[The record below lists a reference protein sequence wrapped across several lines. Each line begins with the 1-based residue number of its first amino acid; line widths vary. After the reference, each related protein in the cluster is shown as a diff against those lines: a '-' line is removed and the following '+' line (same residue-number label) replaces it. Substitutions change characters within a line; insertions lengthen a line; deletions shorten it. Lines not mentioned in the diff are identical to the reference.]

1 MWGLQQMK
9 ANSINIKV
17 RFYASLSQVFQEK
30 ERDVQLEEKTTIRS
44 LLNLLCN
51 TDEHREEIFDKFG
64 QISSSINILR
74 NGRHISFLNGIET
87 ELEEGDRIA
96 IFPLLYGG

>member
-1 MWGLQQMK
+1 MRSLQQMK

-17 RFYASLSQVFQEK
+17 RFYASLTQAFQEK
-30 ERDVQLEEKTTIRS
+30 EKDVQFEEKTNIRS

-51 TDEHREEIFDKFG
+51 TDERHQKIFDKFG